1 MSWVVLAIALVIVLF
16 IVLGYKRDGNVL
28 RWKTKSKQLI
38 ALLGLVV
45 VVFGC
50 FSSVPTGHTGIVTTF
65 GKVEENTFEAGV
77 NLKSPVQ
84 KVILMDNRNQKA
96 TINLVCFSSDIQE
109 VSIVYSLNYQIRKE
123 NAQDIYRTIGSNYF
137 DTVISPRIQESVK
150 VVVAKYKAE
159 TLVSDRSKLS
169 AEIQADLTETLSR
182 FNIEVIST
190 SVEDM
195 DFTDAFTTAVEA
207 KQVAEQ
213 NKLKAITEQE
223 QKVLEAEAAARQ
235 KVIAAQADAETAKI
249 AADASRYAKE
259 QEAEGN
265 RKLQES
271 ITDELIRY
279 KEIEKWDGKL
289 PEIYGGSDGVL
300 PIIDNRNQ

>member
-1 MSWVVLAIALVIVLF
+1 MSWIIMAIAAVIVLF
-16 IVLGYKRDGNVL
+16 VALGYEKDGSIL
-28 RWKTKSKQLI
+28 RWKAKSRQWI
-38 ALLGLVV
+38 SLLGLLLVI
-45 VVFGC
+45 FGC

-96 TINLVCFSSDIQE
+96 TIELACFSSDIQE

-123 NAQDIYRTIGSNYF
+123 NAQIIYRTIGSNYF

-150 VVVAKYKAE
+150 VIVAKFKAE
-159 TLVSDRSKLS
+159 TLVSERSKFS
-169 AEIQADLTETLSR
+169 AEIQANLTEALSK

-195 DFTDAFTTAVEA
+195 DFTEAFTTAVEA

-223 QKVLEAEAAARQ
+223 QKVLEAEAAAKQ
-235 KVIAAQADAETAKI
+235 KVIAATADAETAKI
-249 AADASRYAKE
+249 AADAGRYAKE

-279 KEIEKWDGKL
+279 KETEKWDGKL
-289 PEIYGGSDGVL
+289 PEIYGGADGVL

>member
-1 MSWVVLAIALVIVLF
+1 MSWIFLAIAVTVILF
-16 IVLGYKRDGNVL
+16 IALGYERDAQVL
-28 RWKTKSKQLI
+28 RWRGKRKQLI
-38 ALLGLVV
+38 SLFGLLL

-65 GKVEENTFEAGV
+65 GKVEQNTFEAGV
-77 NLKSPVQ
+77 NFKSPVQ

-96 TINLVCFSSDIQE
+96 TVNLVCFSSDIQE

-150 VVVAKYKAE
+150 VIVAKYKAE
-159 TLVSDRSKLS
+159 TLVSERSKLS
-169 AEIQADLTETLSR
+169 AEIQANLTETLSK

-195 DFTDAFTTAVEA
+195 DFTEAFTTAVEA

-223 QKVLEAEAAARQ
+223 QKVLEAEAAAKQ

-249 AADASRYAKE
+249 AADAGRYAKE

-279 KEIEKWDGKL
+279 KQAERWDGKL
-289 PEIYGGSDGVL
+289 PEIYGGDDGVL
-300 PIIDNRNQ
+300 PIIDNRIQ

>member
-1 MSWVVLAIALVIVLF
+1 MSWILLSIAVTAVLF
-16 IVLGYKRDGNVL
+16 IALGYEKSAQGF
-28 RWKTKSKQLI
+28 RWKAKGKQLI
-38 ALLGLVV
+38 SLLGLIIVG
-45 VVFGC
+45 FGC

-65 GKVEENTFEAGV
+65 GKVEEKTFEAGV
-77 NLKSPVQ
+77 NFKSPVQ

-96 TINLVCFSSDIQE
+96 TIDLVCFSSDIQE

-150 VVVAKYKAE
+150 VIVAKYKAE

-169 AEIQADLTETLSR
+169 AEIQTNLTETLSR

-223 QKVLEAEAAARQ
+223 QKVLEAEAAAKQ
-235 KVIAAQADAETAKI
+235 KVIAAQTDAETAKI
-249 AADASRYAKE
+249 AADAARYAKE

-271 ITDELIRY
+271 LTDELIRY

-289 PEIYGGSDGVL
+289 PEIYGGADGVL